1 MKWICIYCTFLFA
14 ISCKPGTSIFSSPS
28 PYEQYAN
35 KLEKADLKNTALGQ
49 KWFHAAAISKS
60 NPVSIALPFTE
71 QGFFAPDKPMA
82 TGYRFTIPRGQK
94 LSISV
99 STIPDTSATILFA
112 ELYNASNN
120 KRVSYLDTSY
130 RLDYLPKETIE
141 LILLVQPQLLQP
153 VSYTI
158 TFSIAP
164 SLAFPVKG
172 QNSAAI
178 ASVWGDDRDAGAR
191 RHEGI
196 DIFAKRGT
204 PVLAVDHGFVS
215 RVNENNLGG
224 KVVWF
229 QPESHNV
236 SVYYA
241 HLDSQLVSPGQKL
254 QPGDVVGLVGNTG
267 NARTTPPHLHFG
279 IYATGGAIDPYH
291 FINTRIPE
299 PSDIKDPVDFPLP
312 LYKSASTI
320 KNIAGPDEPVE
331 IWGNSNEF
339 YRVEDVNGIQHL
351 VGKKQLKQAKPMNQ
365 LALQP
370 QTKIYYSPDSSSPVV
385 KIIEEKITAPV
396 IAVKNNYSFIKNNEM
411 EGWISKPGR

>member
-1 MKWICIYCTFLFA
+1 MKWICICCAILFSL
-14 ISCKPGTSIFSSPS
+14 SCKTGTSIFSSPS

-49 KWFHAAAISKS
+49 KWFNAAATSRS
-60 NPVSIALPFTE
+60 NPVSITLPFSE
-71 QGFFAPDKPMA
+71 QGYFAPDKPMA

-94 LSISV
+94 LSISIN
-99 STIPDTSATILFA
+99 TIPDTTATILFA

-120 KRVSYLDTSY
+120 KRVSFLDTTY
-130 RLDYLPKETIE
+130 KLDYLPKETME
-141 LILLVQPQLLQP
+141 LVLLVQPQLLQP

-158 TFSIAP
+158 TFAIAP

-172 QNSAAI
+172 LNSTAI

-196 DIFAKRGT
+196 DIFAKKGT
-204 PVLAVDHGFVS
+204 PVLAVDHGIVS

-254 QPGDVVGLVGNTG
+254 KPGDVVGLVGNTG

-291 FINTRIPE
+291 FINTRISDI
-299 PSDIKDPVDFPLP
+299 PSIKDPQDFPLP
-312 LYKSASTI
+312 VFRSTSTI
-320 KNIAGPDEPVE
+320 KNVISSNEPVE
-331 IWGNSNEF
+331 IWGNSNDF
-339 YRVEDVNGIQHL
+339 FRVEDVNGIQHL
-351 VGKKQLKQAKPMNQ
+351 VSKKQLKLAEPLNR
-365 LALQP
+365 LALEP
-370 QTKIYYSPDSSSPVV
+370 QTKIYYSADSSSPVV
-385 KIIEEKITAPV
+385 KVVDEKITAPV
-396 IAVKNNYSFIKNNEM
+396 IATKENYMLIKNEII